1 MASTEK
7 IQQLLQEL
15 GPATP
20 DIDAVVQT
28 LSLIH
33 I

>member
-1 MASTEK
+1 MMTAYTVGAGVQAGKKE
-7 IQQLLQEL
+7 
-15 GPATP
+15 GM
-20 DIDAVVQT
+20 VVQT